1 MNELQEL
8 KARLAQLEEQ
18 VKENAELKA
27 RLKKAETLNSLS
39 TLNPEDWVDNKAIVV
54 EVYGAEFPVLKQVIT
69 DWGLDVHLPYKRA
82 KSIIREGGFEDKW
95 DQYIDRSDVKQGP
108 LVKRGSDL
116 HTALKESVAL
126 EFNAFCAEL
135 ASAVIKN
142 TPAPV
147 SVKKDGK

>member
-1 MNELQEL
+1 MNELEQL

-18 VKENAELKA
+18 VKENTELKA

-39 TLNPEDWVDNKAIVV
+39 TLNPDDWVDNKTIVV
-54 EVYGAEFPVLKQVIT
+54 EVYGADFPVLKQVIT

-82 KSIIREGGFEDKW
+82 KSVIREGGFEDKW

-116 HTALKESVAL
+116 ETALRDSVTLEFKAFCVAL
-126 EFNAFCAEL
+126 
-135 ASAVIKN
+135 ASSVIGN
-142 TPAPV
+142 TWTTAP
-147 SVKKDGK
+147 VKKDEK